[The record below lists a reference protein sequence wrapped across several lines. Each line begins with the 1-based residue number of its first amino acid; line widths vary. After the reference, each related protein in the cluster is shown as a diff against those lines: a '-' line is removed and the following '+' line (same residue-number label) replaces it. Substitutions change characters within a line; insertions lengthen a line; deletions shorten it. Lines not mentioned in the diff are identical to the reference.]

1 MDHDQR
7 TMTATEGGA
16 AGPSLKERVRSLRLP
31 QKNAPPAGAGKTFV
45 VLLSFCCF
53 GLTCV
58 ALFLGYEYYRVS
70 DRLADLDKNSSNA
83 PGSVKGKLGDLRL
96 GEESV
101 GKNDS
106 IASSGEVALERKGNM
121 IPVHQIMISPKVS
134 GMIESLNIE
143 EGKHV
148 KKGEILAQIETVDY
162 QADFDRSVATFE
174 NCWQHWLELY
184 SGSRP
189 EEVRSAKAKLD
200 EMDAQK
206 DQLYLDF
213 KRNVRLTGTHA
224 VAAHDYEQAASAYKS
239 MERRSMQMRLE
250 YDLMLEGPRAEKVDA
265 AWAEVQ
271 QACADRAKC
280 KWRLDNCAIRAPI
293 SGTILIKRAEL
304 GNLVNSVAMQ
314 GSFSLCDMA
323 DLSDLEVELDI
334 EERDIAKVHKGQL
347 CKVRPEA
354 YPGRLYE
361 GYVSRLM
368 PQANRSKSAV
378 PVRVKV
384 NIPREEEGVYLKPEM
399 GVVVSF
405 LKGGDPKGSE
415 QRK

>member
-7 TMTATEGGA
+7 TMTTLEGGSTA
-16 AGPSLKERVRSLRLP
+16 PSLKERVRSLRLP
-31 QKNAPPAGAGKTFV
+31 QRHREVGRGSKTWII
-45 VLLSFCCF
+45 LLSSCCF

-70 DRLADLDKNSSNA
+70 NRLADFDKDG
-83 PGSVKGKLGDLRL
+83 PRGVGGVGGKLSDLRL
-96 GEESV
+96 GEESS
-101 GKNDS
+101 GKNDQV
-106 IASSGEVALERKGNM
+106 ASSGQVALERKGNM
-121 IPVHQIMISPKVS
+121 IPVHQITISPKVT

-148 KKGEILAQIETVDY
+148 NKGDILAQLESVDY
-162 QADFDRSVATFE
+162 RAEYDHSLANFE
-174 NCWQHWLELY
+174 SCWQHWLELY

-189 EEVRSAKAKLD
+189 EEIRSAKAKLD

-206 DQLYLDF
+206 EQLYLDF
-213 KRNVRLTGTHA
+213 RRNTRLTGNNA
-224 VAAHDYEQAASAYKS
+224 VATRDYEQAVSAYKA
-239 MERRSMQMRLE
+239 MERRSMQMRQE
-250 YDLMLEGPRAEKVDA
+250 YELMLEGPRAEKVNA
-265 AWAEVQ
+265 AWADVQ
-271 QACADRAKC
+271 QSNADLTKS

-304 GNLVNSVAMQ
+304 GNLVIPGAMQ

-334 EERDIAKVHKGQL
+334 EERDIARVHKGQI

-354 YPGRLYE
+354 FPGRLYE

-368 PQANRSKSAV
+368 PQAVRSKSAV

-384 NIPREEEGVYLKPEM
+384 QIPKEEEGVYLKPEM

-405 LKGGDPKGSE
+405 LKEKDPKGSD
-415 QRK
+415 QK

>member
-1 MDHDQR
+1 
-7 TMTATEGGA
+7 MTTAEGA
-16 AGPSLKERVRSLRLP
+16 SAGTSLKERVRSLRLP
-31 QKNAPPAGAGKTFV
+31 QKHREPPRGSRTAL
-45 VLLSFCCF
+45 VLLSVCCF

-58 ALFLGYEYYRVS
+58 ALFLGFEYYRMS
-70 DRLADLDKNSSNA
+70 NTLAEFDKEHPRGA
-83 PGSVKGKLGDLRL
+83 GGVGGKLSDLHL
-96 GEESV
+96 GEESTGRNEQV
-101 GKNDS
+101 
-106 IASSGEVALERKGNM
+106 ASSGDVALERKGNM

-148 KKGEILAQIETVDY
+148 NKGDILAQLETVDY
-162 QADFDRSVATFE
+162 RADYNHALANYES
-174 NCWQHWLELY
+174 CWQHWLELY

-189 EEVRSAKAKLD
+189 EEIRSAKAKLD
-200 EMDAQK
+200 EMQAQK
-206 DQLYLDF
+206 EQLYLDF
-213 KRNVRLTGTHA
+213 KRNTRLTGSNA
-224 VAAHDYEQAASAYKS
+224 VAARDYEQAVSAYKS
-239 MERRSMQMRLE
+239 MERRCVQLRQDYE
-250 YDLMLEGPRAEKVDA
+250 LMLEGPRAEKVAA
-265 AWAEVQ
+265 AWADVQ
-271 QACADRAKC
+271 QSNADVAKC

-304 GNLVNSVAMQ
+304 GNLVNPVAMQ

-334 EERDIAKVHKGQL
+334 EERDIARVHKGQL

-354 YPGRLYE
+354 FPNRLYE

-384 NIPREEEGVYLKPEM
+384 QIPKEEEGVYLKPEM

-405 LKGGDPKGSE
+405 LKDKNPKSSE
-415 QRK
+415 QKK